1 MAGWLVLAIW
11 MSADSSAVQRAT
23 FNHVRSHE
31 RQLREAIAEGYARSP
46 TFRALVDATEEL
58 SCVVYI
64 ATAVTL
70 SQGMRGALLHQSG
83 GRREMPILRVLV
95 KANLSRDEVISTIGH
110 ELQHVVEAIEGAAR
124 TGVEMITLFEKLD
137 SNPTTGKRT
146 YETDAAV
153 QVTSKVAGELRGHL
167 R

>member
-31 RQLREAIAEGYARSP
+31 RQLREAMAEGYARSP

-58 SCVVYI
+58 SFVVYI
-64 ATAVTL
+64 ATAVKL
-70 SQGMRGALLHQSG
+70 SQGMRGALLHQSA

-95 KANLSRDEVISTIGH
+95 KANLSRDEAIATIGH
-110 ELQHVVEAIEGAAR
+110 ELQHVVETIEGAAR
-124 TGVEMITLFEKLD
+124 TSVEMATLFEELD
-137 SNPTTGKRT
+137 SNPTSGMRK
-146 YETDAAV
+146 YETEAAV
-153 QVTSKVAGELRGHL
+153 QVSSKVAGELRRH
-167 R
+167 RR